1 MSGSSPA
8 RDRIELRGIQAYGFH
23 GVLAHERRDGQPFVV
38 DVVARTNLAAAGAS
52 DALTDTVDYGVLAR
66 DVVAAVERDPVDL
79 IETVA
84 VRIADLVL
92 ADARIHEV
100 EVTVHKPEAPVT
112 VPVADVAVVVV
123 RSRP

>member
-1 MSGSSPA
+1 
-8 RDRIELRGIQAYGFH
+8 
-23 GVLAHERRDGQPFVV
+23 V
-38 DVVARTNLAAAGAS
+38 DVVAWLDLAPAASS
-52 DALTDTVDYGVLAR
+52 DALADTLDYGALSR

-92 ADARIHEV
+92 ADARVEQV

-112 VPVADVAVVVV
+112 VPVADVAVVVT

>member
-1 MSGSSPA
+1 VTNPTRAG
-8 RDRIELRGIQAYGFH
+8 DRIELRGIQCYGFH

-38 DVVARTNLAAAGAS
+38 DLVAWLDLAPAASS
-52 DALTDTVDYGVLAR
+52 DSLTDTVDYGALAG
-66 DVVAAVERDPVDL
+66 DIVASVESDPVDL

-84 VRIADLVL
+84 GRIADLVL
-92 ADARIHEV
+92 ANARVEQV

-112 VPVADVAVVVV
+112 VPVADVAVVMQ